1 MSVVRALHAIRT
13 GRMLIADVGRFGLA
27 LRNYPATKSN
37 YGKVPVRWH
46 GRRKKVYWTLTEDI
60 EFINPPLDPV
70 AYIARDPATEL
81 VNYPALPDPPDIVDY
96 HFGRNMHQFRVAR
109 GLKQRQ
115 LRERIIAQL
124 GMHVSQTSVS
134 FWERSKTPPR
144 GVYLNA
150 VAQVLGVAPF
160 VLLLNF
166 DDCVWLQETRRY
178 VNELTKK
185 TCEED
190 AI

>member
-1 MSVVRALHAIRT
+1 
-13 GRMLIADVGRFGLA
+13 MLLAEEGQFGLA
-27 LRNYPATKSN
+27 LRGYPATKTN

-46 GRRKKVYWTLTEDI
+46 GRRKKVYWMLVEDI
-60 EFINPPLDPV
+60 EFINPPLAPA
-70 AYIARDPATEL
+70 AYIARPPETEL
-81 VNYPALPDPPDIVDY
+81 VNYPALPDPPDIIDY
-96 HFGRNMHQFRVAR
+96 HFGKNMRRFRIAR

-115 LRERIIAQL
+115 LRERIIDQL
-124 GMHVSQTSVS
+124 GMSVSQTSVS
-134 FWERSKTPPR
+134 FWERNKAPPR

-150 VAQVLGVAPF
+150 VARVLGVAPF

-166 DDCVWLQETRRY
+166 DDCVWLRETRRY

-190 AI
+190 VL